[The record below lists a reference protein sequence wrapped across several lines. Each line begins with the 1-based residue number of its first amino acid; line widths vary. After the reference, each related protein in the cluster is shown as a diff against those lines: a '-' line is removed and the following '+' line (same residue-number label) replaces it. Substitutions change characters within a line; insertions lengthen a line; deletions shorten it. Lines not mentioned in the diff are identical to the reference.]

1 MNKDSDF
8 TRYSVNEIPVYQMG
22 ALDEETD
29 FFEVLNSRGTLARFF
44 INARISNYQGTM
56 LDMAMKQ
63 FIQLETEAEIEV
75 DVTLESLCLRGSS
88 PQSKTTLVEIEFENN
103 LQDLDIK
110 AVHGICQFK
119 YARKHI
125 LYILGRLSSAQ
136 LEVKITETGTMIISM
151 RTPKLKWVYAMGALT
166 AI

>member
-1 MNKDSDF
+1 
-8 TRYSVNEIPVYQMG
+8 
-22 ALDEETD
+22 
-29 FFEVLNSRGTLARFF
+29 
-44 INARISNYQGTM
+44 M

-110 AVHGICQFK
+110 AVHGIC
-119 YARKHI
+119 
-125 LYILGRLSSAQ
+125 
-136 LEVKITETGTMIISM
+136 
-151 RTPKLKWVYAMGALT
+151 
-166 AI
+166 